1 MNAKPATAGTTAPAS
16 DGMNTRR
23 TGRPMARLFQPRL
36 LQSFDIT
43 MPDGRQWRGS
53 LLTSPSRSCGRR
65 VQVHDAAGQLLF
77 DSKDCFDL
85 ANAQNGL
92 SLWLEEQMKLAE
104 VPREMP
110 FADEK
115 LVSK

>member
-1 MNAKPATAGTTAPAS
+1 
-16 DGMNTRR
+16 
-23 TGRPMARLFQPRL
+23 
-36 LQSFDIT
+36 
-43 MPDGRQWRGS
+43 
-53 LLTSPSRSCGRR
+53 

-104 VPREMP
+104 VPREMH